1 MRYFYYVV
9 NEGSFTMAKAG
20 RFKDKSELLID
31 TLNSSS
37 GVVIFIEELSKL
49 EWLKLREKFDK

>member
-1 MRYFYYVV
+1 
-9 NEGSFTMAKAG
+9 MAKAG